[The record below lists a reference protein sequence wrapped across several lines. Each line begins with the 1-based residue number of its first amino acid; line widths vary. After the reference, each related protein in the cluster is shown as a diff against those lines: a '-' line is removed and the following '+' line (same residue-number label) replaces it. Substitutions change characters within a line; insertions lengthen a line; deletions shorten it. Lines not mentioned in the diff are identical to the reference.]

1 MYLYYQ
7 LHLKYII
14 LNLTIVVNFFVFLMI
29 IFDRVKRDHVK
40 ALQKFI

>member
-14 LNLTIVVNFFVFLMI
+14 LNLTIVVNFFVFLVI
-29 IFDRVKRDHVK
+29 IFDRVKQDHVK
-40 ALQKFI
+40 ALQKFL